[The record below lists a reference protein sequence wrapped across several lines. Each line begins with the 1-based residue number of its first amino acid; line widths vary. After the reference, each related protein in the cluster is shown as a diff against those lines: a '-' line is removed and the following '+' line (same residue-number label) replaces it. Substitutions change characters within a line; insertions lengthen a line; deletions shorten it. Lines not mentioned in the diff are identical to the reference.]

1 MGKPLYAG
9 LEIGS
14 TRTIVAVGV
23 EDESTRRLKLVGLGE
38 YPTIGVRKGQ
48 IVDMEN
54 AVKSV
59 TSAIKLAEK
68 NADVSIW
75 QLVVACSGGH
85 IQTRRE
91 QGVVSIRSQDRKIT
105 KEDIEE
111 VNEIARDVRVPED
124 CQILHTIPQ
133 SYQLDNQPGIL
144 RPENM
149 CCDVLKM
156 EMLAILGKNNQIE
169 NIRNAAQDV
178 EADVS
183 DVVFSGLCPEL
194 SVLTGEQKKNGVA
207 LIDLG
212 GGTTD
217 YLAYANRV
225 ISSAGSIA
233 VGGDHVTNDISIA
246 FDIPFSKAEELK
258 REVGGLIVTEDP
270 DMRRIIVKGDLGLN
284 DKEISRHALQ
294 TVVDARMDE
303 LFRLVRSRLD
313 ADDVLQNLSSIVLT
327 GGGAYLKGVLPLAS
341 RVFGLPCSIGNVTQV
356 DGFEKYEQ
364 PASYA
369 TAAGLLLYAQKSG
382 SQSMGL
388 ISGFFKRLFNRGG
401 AE

>member
-14 TRTIVAVGV
+14 TRTVVSVGIQ
-23 EDESTRRLKLVGLGE
+23 DDATHRLKLVGLGE

-48 IVDMEN
+48 IVDMGN
-54 AVKSV
+54 ATSSV

-75 QLVVACSGGH
+75 ELVVSCSGGH
-85 IQTRRE
+85 IQTQRGK
-91 QGVVSIRSQDRKIT
+91 GVISIRSEDRKIT
-105 KEDIEE
+105 QEDIEE
-111 VNEIARDVRVPED
+111 VNAIAREIRVPED
-124 CQILHTIPQ
+124 CQLMHTIPQ

-156 EMLAILGKNNQIE
+156 EMLAVLGKTNQIE
-169 NIRNAAQDV
+169 NIRNAAQNV
-178 EADVS
+178 EADVL
-183 DVVFSGLCPEL
+183 DVAFSGICAEL
-194 SVLTGEQKKNGVA
+194 AVLTEEQKRNGVV

-217 YLAYANRV
+217 YLAYANQV
-225 ISSAGSIA
+225 VSSVGSIA

-284 DKEISRHALQ
+284 DKGISRHALQ

-313 ADDVLQNLSSIVLT
+313 SDNVLQGLSSIVLT
-327 GGGAYLKGVLPLAS
+327 GGGAYLKGVQPLAS
-341 RVFGLPCSIGNVTQV
+341 RVFGLPCSIGSITQV
-356 DGFEKYEQ
+356 DGFEKFDQ

-382 SQSMGL
+382 TQSMGL
-388 ISGFFKRLFNRGG
+388 ISSFFKRLFKRGG